1 MPEISVPRTPSPRLS
16 SLLGSKSNMA
26 AEHMINDNAL
36 TSPSSQMIGELTPPP
51 SSQIRKLAAKS
62 PQTKPQANPLAS
74 PPTTLKPTPSI
85 KSGGLFGEVP
95 SVESIHDLN
104 EEQLRGLLLEVLP
117 ALTEARMSAAHAKL
131 QHNLLSI
138 ENSEYIQR
146 AEVEHEMIRREV
158 RVLQEGRKDHGGPSA
173 SPRSPHST
181 TRHLD
186 LALKRCTEVQSQ
198 NYIYEQRLRK
208 AKKCIA
214 TLDGDNFELKLENK
228 RLRDRIKANRDHMNA
243 MRASGTLSING
254 TPLTEFRTPVQR
266 TPRTPGTARSTLT
279 VHPGGSEAAFNALV
293 QAGEVMSGEANSVP
307 STPTRSGTK
316 KLHHSHIRGAHSM
329 SSLPTTPNRS
339 KHVTAAS
346 TLTTP
351 AEQQSRT
358 PHLIVPTP
366 SAQLMYEE
374 EERRR
379 SSRDSTI
386 SASENEGEAY
396 DDDTVP
402 ASQASQKATSMLRRE
417 TVSAA
422 SQKSTHPPALTQGK
436 LLGQVKKVG
445 TEKARSISKRA
456 AETASFGDGKKSVKK
471 AKLSDAPQSRVGLGI
486 RDLPN
491 PAR

>member
-1 MPEISVPRTPSPRLS
+1 
-16 SLLGSKSNMA
+16 MA
-26 AEHMINDNAL
+26 AEHILNDNAL
-36 TSPSSQMIGELTPPP
+36 TSPTSQIVGELTPPH

-62 PQTKPQANPLAS
+62 PQTKQPANPLAS
-74 PPTTLKPTPSI
+74 PPTTLKATPNL
-85 KSGGLFGEVP
+85 KSSGLFGEVP
-95 SVESIHDLN
+95 SVDSIQDLN

-158 RVLQEGRKDHGGPSA
+158 RVLQEGRKDHGGPST

-181 TRHLD
+181 ARHLE

-198 NYIYEQRLRK
+198 NYAYEQRLRK

-266 TPRTPGTARSTLT
+266 TPKTPGTARSTLT
-279 VHPGGSEAAFNALV
+279 VNPVGSEAAFNALL

-307 STPTRSGTK
+307 STPTRSSTK
-316 KLHHSHIRGAHSM
+316 KSHHSHIRGAHSM

-339 KHVTAAS
+339 KQVTAAS
-346 TLTTP
+346 AMVTP
-351 AEQQSRT
+351 AEQLSRSS
-358 PHLIVPTP
+358 HLIVPTP
-366 SAQLMYEE
+366 SAQLMYE

-386 SASENEGEAY
+386 SASENEDEAY
-396 DDDTVP
+396 DDDNVP
-402 ASQASQKATSMLRRE
+402 ASQASQKATSMLRHE

-445 TEKARSISKRA
+445 TGKAGPMPKRA
-456 AETASFGDGKKSVKK
+456 AETASFGDGKRSAKK
-471 AKLSDAPQSRVGLGI
+471 AKLSDGPQSRVGLGI

-491 PAR
+491 DAR

>member
-1 MPEISVPRTPSPRLS
+1 
-16 SLLGSKSNMA
+16 MA
-26 AEHMINDNAL
+26 AEHMINDNPL
-36 TSPSSQMIGELTPPP
+36 TSPTSQIVGELTPPP

-62 PQTKPQANPLAS
+62 PQTKQQANPLAS
-74 PPTTLKPTPSI
+74 PPTTLKATPSL
-85 KSGGLFGEVP
+85 KSSGLFGEVP
-95 SVESIHDLN
+95 SVDSIQDLN

-181 TRHLD
+181 ARHLD

-198 NYIYEQRLRK
+198 NYAYEQRIRK

-266 TPRTPGTARSTLT
+266 TPKTPGTARSTLT
-279 VHPGGSEAAFNALV
+279 VNPVGSEAAFNALL

-307 STPTRSGTK
+307 TTPTRSSTK

-339 KHVTAAS
+339 QHVTAAS
-346 TLTTP
+346 TMVTP
-351 AEQQSRT
+351 VEQPTRAS
-358 PHLIVPTP
+358 HLAVPTP

-374 EERRR
+374 EERHR

-386 SASENEGEAY
+386 SASENEDEAY
-396 DDDTVP
+396 DEDNVP

-417 TVSAA
+417 TVSAT
-422 SQKSTHPPALTQGK
+422 SQKSAHPPALTQGK
-436 LLGQVKKVG
+436 LLGPVKKVG
-445 TEKARSISKRA
+445 AGKARSIPKRA
-456 AETASFGDGKKSVKK
+456 AETAPIGDGRRSAKK
-471 AKLSDAPQSRVGLGI
+471 AKLNDAPHSRVGLGI
-486 RDLPN
+486 RDLPSS
-491 PAR
+491 AR